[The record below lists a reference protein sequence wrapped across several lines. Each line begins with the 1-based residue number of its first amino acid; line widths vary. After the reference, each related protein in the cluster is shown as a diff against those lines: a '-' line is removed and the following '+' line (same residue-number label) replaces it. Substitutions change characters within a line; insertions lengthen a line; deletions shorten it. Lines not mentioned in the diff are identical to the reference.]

1 MDRSLRIAA
10 PAKVNL
16 HLSVGGVRPDGYHE
30 VETVLHA
37 LAFGDSVTIAPAA
50 GFSVVC
56 EPPIDLAPERNL
68 AYRAARAMGARYGR
82 ELALT
87 VRIDKRIPAGAG
99 LGGASADAAAVI
111 AGLASA
117 WDLGDDLG
125 LEAVARSLGADVP
138 FLIEGGAVLLGE
150 RGDVPVR
157 RLPPLDV
164 AVVLAKPSTPVST
177 AAAYAAFDAAGG
189 SRAFPARDAGALVA
203 ALESADPGGVAAAL
217 ANNLTGAA
225 VTLVPA
231 IADALACLEGVPGVL
246 GVALTGSGSA
256 VFGICADD
264 PAAARARDVAR
275 ERGLWAIATR
285 TSPHGCQVSDD
296 R

>member
-1 MDRSLRIAA
+1 MDGSLRIAA

-16 HLSVGGVRPDGYHE
+16 HLSVGGVRTDGYHE
-30 VETVLHA
+30 VRTVLHA
-37 LAFGDSVTIAPAA
+37 LDFGDSVTIAPSA
-50 GFSVVC
+50 GFSVLC
-56 EPPIDLAPERNL
+56 EPPIDVAPERNL
-68 AYRAARAMGARYGR
+68 AYRAARAMEARYGR
-82 ELALT
+82 ELAVA

-117 WDLGDDLG
+117 WDLGDDAG
-125 LEAVARSLGADVP
+125 LEAVARSLGADGP
-138 FLIEGGAVLLGE
+138 FLIEGGAALLGE

-164 AVVLAKPSTPVST
+164 AVVLAKPADPVST

-189 SRAFPARDAGALVA
+189 SRAFPPRDADDLIEAF
-203 ALESADPGGVAAAL
+203 ECADPGGVAAAL
-217 ANNLTGAA
+217 ANNLTDAA
-225 VTLVPA
+225 VGLVPA
-231 IADALACLEGVPGVL
+231 IADALACLEGAPGVL

-264 PAAARARDVAR
+264 AAAARARDLAR
-275 ERGLWAIATR
+275 ERGFWSVATR
-285 TSPHGCQVSDD
+285 TSPHGCRVSGD
-296 R
+296 